1 LGGIHGKKVTYQN
14 SIIFLVNTTWAILTN
29 VLDYRVVGQGKIKGM
44 YKKIIMANLIE
55 ELTNLPVQTQEAVL
69 KNLSEEMIPLE
80 IDGDIFMIHKNVSSL
95 IDNLVLQI
103 GDLKIK
109 KIINVRKKND

>member
-1 LGGIHGKKVTYQN
+1 
-14 SIIFLVNTTWAILTN
+14 
-29 VLDYRVVGQGKIKGM
+29 VVGQGKIKGM
-44 YKKIIMANLIE
+44 YKKIAMADLIE
-55 ELTNLPVQTQEAVL
+55 ELTDLPMKTQEAVL

-103 GDLKIK
+103 SDLKIQE
-109 KIINVRKKND
+109 KINARKKND

>member
-1 LGGIHGKKVTYQN
+1 
-14 SIIFLVNTTWAILTN
+14 
-29 VLDYRVVGQGKIKGM
+29 M
-44 YKKIIMANLIE
+44 YKKIAMADLIE
-55 ELTNLPVQTQEAVL
+55 ELTDLPMKAQEDVL

-103 GDLKIK
+103 SDLKIQE
-109 KIINVRKKND
+109 KINARKKND

>member
-1 LGGIHGKKVTYQN
+1 
-14 SIIFLVNTTWAILTN
+14 
-29 VLDYRVVGQGKIKGM
+29 VVGQGKIKGM
-44 YKKIIMANLIE
+44 YKKIAMADLIE
-55 ELTNLPVQTQEAVL
+55 ELTDLPMKAQEDVL

-103 GDLKIK
+103 SDLKIQE
-109 KIINVRKKND
+109 KINARKKND